1 MTMAPQQPDEIDR
14 RIRESYGVE
23 PAAIRRVV
31 DAARAAA
38 DGRPP
43 RTWAPRTAAA
53 VVGVAALAVAVAWW
67 PRQPAVPAPVDSVVS
82 GSLTDG
88 VLVLTWLDGSTSIL
102 GADRSDERPP
112 DGIGIVLVE
121 GGSR

>member
-1 MTMAPQQPDEIDR
+1 MTPQRPDDIDR
-14 RIRESYGVE
+14 RVRETYGVE

-38 DGRPP
+38 DGRPR
-43 RTWAPRTAAA
+43 RTWALRTAAA

-67 PRQPAVPAPVDSVVS
+67 PRPPAVQAPAESVVS
-82 GSLTDG
+82 GSLTGG
-88 VLVLTWLDGSTSIL
+88 VLVLTWPDGSMSIL